1 MNYRPCGDLDL
12 RLPVLGL
19 GCWPFGG
26 GEYWGPAA
34 QADIDA
40 VVRFAVDQGC
50 NYFDTAEAYS
60 QGASEA
66 ALGRALR
73 GIPRD
78 RVLVGTKI
86 SPSNTAPEVL
96 AVHCEASLRRLQ
108 DRLPRPVHGPLADHA
123 ALDRSLPPPA
133 DAHALGR
140 GGFCR
145 AGRLRQS
152 GKIRYVGVSNF
163 GREKLDEA
171 LATGTPIAVN
181 ELPYSLLTRGIENG
195 ILPHCRRRG
204 VGVIGYMPLMQGV
217 LAGIYPTLDN
227 VPVWRRRTRH
237 FDCRRTPQC
246 RHGRRRRRTGND
258 ASPGGD
264 RPDRPPSRAG
274 HGQDFAAVGDG
285 RPGIACSLC
294 GTTSIVKLKQNLA
307 CVRLPL
313 PPQIVEE
320 LGAATRP
327 LMDALGPGFDYYEAP
342 ENDRTR

>member
-26 GEYWGPAA
+26 GDYWGPAA
-34 QADIDA
+34 QADVDA

-50 NYFDTAEAYS
+50 NYFDTAEAYN

-66 ALGRALR
+66 VLGQALR

-86 SPSNTAPEVL
+86 SPSNTAPDVL
-96 AVHCEASLRRLQ
+96 AVHCEASLRRLRT
-108 DRLPRPVHGPLADHA
+108 DYLDLYMVHWPITPHSIVHFHPQPMATPSVQEAFATLA
-123 ALDRSLPPPA
+123 
-133 DAHALGR
+133 
-140 GGFCR
+140 
-145 AGRLRQS
+145 RLRQS

-217 LAGIYPTLDN
+217 LAGIYPTLDD

-246 RHGRRRRRTGND
+246 RHRTPGVERETTQALEAIGRIAKCHGLGMAEISLRW
-258 ASPGGD
+258 AM
-264 RPDRPPSRAG
+264 AG
-274 HGQDFAAVGDG
+274 AGVT
-285 RPGIACSLC
+285 CSLC
-294 GTTSIVKLKQNLA
+294 GTHSIADLEQNLA
-307 CVRLPL
+307 AVRSPL
-313 PPQIVEE
+313 APRSSPNS
-320 LGAATRP
+320 TRR
-327 LMDALGPGFDYYEAP
+327 PG
-342 ENDRTR
+342 R